1 MRATTG
7 TSFRAP
13 DLFEQFLGNQTGF
26 IPGLTDPCINYGDE
40 YEPEHIVYQNCAS
53 LGLPPDLGA
62 EGVPGIRSVT
72 GGNPNLLAET
82 SEAWTAGIV
91 VQPPDT
97 GLSLALTWYEIE
109 LENTVSNPTV
119 SSVLGS
125 CYGSAGLSHAF
136 CDRVGPRGPEGFL
149 TDVDASLLNVG
160 RQFTRGFDTDFV
172 YEHEFPSFDL
182 TIDGTVNILK
192 EQTTEL
198 FDEVWNSVNNWG
210 FPKWTGVMDV
220 IFDYRDWRFL
230 WRADFIGASVATPV
244 FDPGTD
250 NIDRQ
255 YWTSKHWEHTLSVR
269 YTASDWEV
277 IASVRNAFDKQ
288 PPLVADGVPR
298 DDTYRF
304 LNTLPG
310 VGYDILGRTF
320 VLQFSREVF

>member
-1 MRATTG
+1 MYD
-7 TSFRAP
+7 P
-13 DLFEQFLGNQTGF
+13 D
-26 IPGLTDPCINYGDE
+26 D
-40 YEPEHIVYQNCAS
+40 IVYQNCAS
-53 LGLPPDLGA
+53 LSLPPDLGA

-119 SSVLGS
+119 GYVLGS
-125 CYGSAGLSHAF
+125 CFGSAGLSHAF
-136 CDRVGPRGPEGFL
+136 CSRVGPRGPEGFL

-172 YEHEFPSFDL
+172 YEHAFPTFDL
-182 TIDGTVNILK
+182 TIDGTINILK
-192 EQTTEL
+192 EQTTVL
-198 FDEVWNSVNNWG
+198 FDEEWNSANNWG

-220 IFDYRDWRFL
+220 NIDYRDWRFL
-230 WRADFIGASVATPV
+230 WRTDFIGASVATPV
-244 FDPGTD
+244 YDPGTD

-255 YWTSKHWEHTLSVR
+255 YWTNKHWEHTLSAR

-277 IASVRNAFDKQ
+277 IVSVRNVFDKQ
-288 PPLVADGVPR
+288 PPLVADGVPLL
-298 DDTYRF
+298 DTNRF